1 MILDSISHP
10 DLIKAMDTNTEELLA
25 LWGRALGAT
34 FYQEPEVSWFVS
46 GVPFIRLNMV
56 VRANLTPETPEEKI
70 HEVLTKIES
79 ANTAISW
86 VAGPSLQ
93 HPKIAHLVQAHGWST
108 VSVAGMAA
116 DLKQM
121 DEHIHLPAGA
131 TLERVETTESL
142 QQMVST
148 IAGGMPWP
156 DVGRDYILNFV
167 QKHGFVA
174 HPAVRYYLARLNGEP
189 VATALLFLGGGVA
202 GLYCVATLPHARQQG
217 IGRAISQLPLL
228 DARAMGYHVAVLQA
242 INAGAKVYRSLG
254 FEQQCR
260 IDFWIH

>member
-1 MILDSISHP
+1 MILDSTAHP

-34 FYQEPEVSWFVS
+34 IYQEPEASWFVT
-46 GVPFIRLNMV
+46 GIPFIRLNMV
-56 VRANLTPETPEEKI
+56 IRANLTPETPEAKI
-70 HEVLTKIES
+70 HEILTKIES
-79 ANTAISW
+79 VNAPTSW
-86 VAGPSLQ
+86 VVGPSLQ

-108 VSVAGMAA
+108 VSVEGMAA
-116 DLKQM
+116 DLEHI

-142 QQMVST
+142 QQMIST
-148 IAGGMPWP
+148 IASGMPWP
-156 DVGRDYILNFV
+156 DAGRDYILHFV
-167 QKHGFVA
+167 QKHGFVS

-189 VATALLFLGGGVA
+189 VATSLLFLGGGVA
-202 GLYCVATLPHARQQG
+202 GLYCVATLPQARRQG

-228 DARAMGYHVAVLQA
+228 DARAMGYRIAVLQA
-242 INAGAKVYRSLG
+242 TNAGAKVYRALG
-254 FEQQCR
+254 FEQKCR